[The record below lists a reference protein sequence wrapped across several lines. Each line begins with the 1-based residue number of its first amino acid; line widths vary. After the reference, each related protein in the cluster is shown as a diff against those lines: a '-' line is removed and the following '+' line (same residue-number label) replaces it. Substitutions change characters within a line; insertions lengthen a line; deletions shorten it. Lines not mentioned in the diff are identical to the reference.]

1 MESLQDIEITVEGM
15 KPVLKELDVCGKVI
29 IKIVEEDKKEE
40 IGYTMTI
47 LNDQIV
53 VIEKEIAKIKGVLE
67 ESIDMW
73 KNYELSSENLS

>member
-1 MESLQDIEITVEGM
+1 M

-40 IGYTMTI
+40 IGNTTKI

-53 VIEKEIAKIKGVLE
+53 IKKRN
-67 ESIDMW
+67 SQDKRW
-73 KNYELSSENLS
+73 A